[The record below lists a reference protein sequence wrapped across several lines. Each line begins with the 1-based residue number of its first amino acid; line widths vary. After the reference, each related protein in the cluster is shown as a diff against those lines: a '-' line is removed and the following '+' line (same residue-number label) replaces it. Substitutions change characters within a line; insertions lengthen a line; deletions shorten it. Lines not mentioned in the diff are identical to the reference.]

1 MFGGKSVEHEVSV
14 ISAIQAVMAMDTDK
28 YEIIPVYMTKDN
40 EMYIGNKVGS
50 IESYR
55 DIPALLKDSE
65 RVIMVNDDG
74 RFKLVQYPSK
84 MFGGMKPVEFD
95 IAFPIVH
102 GTNVEDGALQGYLK
116 TVGVPFVG
124 PDVTSSAIS
133 MDKFITKAVLKEA
146 GVPVLD
152 AKVYTLADY
161 ADTEALMDDIESVV
175 GYPVIVKPVNLGSSV
190 GIGVAKDRNELIS
203 VLDDAYMYA
212 TRVMAEHA
220 ISNLKEINCA
230 VLGDEN
236 EAIASECDEPL
247 GSGEILSYE
256 DKYVNGGGGKK
267 GPAKSAGN
275 EIISGLTNTDA
286 DIYTAVDDAGANTDT
301 KAIINF
307 DNNADNDKNTNNNT
321 NTNTN
326 INTNTDPQTN
336 TNININTDSDSDS
349 NSNNKTVAGS
359 GGTKGSHGAGMAN
372 LSRKIPADISPD
384 RREEIRELAVK
395 SFKAL
400 GCNGVSRIDFMIDMD
415 NDALYF
421 NEINP
426 IPGSLSFY
434 LWEPTGIPYSELL
447 NRMIELALKRVRQ
460 EEAVTYKFDTNILST
475 ANLGG
480 SKG

>member
-1 MFGGKSVEHEVSV
+1 MKTRIAMMWGGKTVEHEVSV
-14 ISAIQAVMAMDTDK
+14 ISGIQALMAMDKEK
-28 YEIIPVYMTKDN
+28 YECIPVYLTKDN
-40 EMYIGNKVGS
+40 DMYIGSKVGQ

-55 DIPALLKDSE
+55 DIPAMLKESV
-65 RVIMVNDDG
+65 RVVMVNDDG
-74 RFKLVQYPSK
+74 RFKFVQYPFRR
-84 MFGGMKPVEFD
+84 FGGMQPVEFD
-95 IAFPIVH
+95 MAFPIVH

-152 AKVYTLADY
+152 ARVYTLADY
-161 ADTEALMDDIESVV
+161 AETEVLLDDIEKVF

-203 VLDDAYMYA
+203 VVDDAYMYA
-212 TRVMAEHA
+212 TRVMVEHA

-236 EAIASECDEPL
+236 EAIASECEEPL
-247 GSGEILSYE
+247 GSGQILSYE
-256 DKYVNGGGGKK
+256 DKYVNGGGKKGAK
-267 GPAKSAGN
+267 GPAKGQATVNVSADV
-275 EIISGLTNTDA
+275 ESA
-286 DIYTAVDDAGANTDT
+286 
-301 KAIINF
+301 
-307 DNNADNDKNTNNNT
+307 
-321 NTNTN
+321 
-326 INTNTDPQTN
+326 
-336 TNININTDSDSDS
+336 
-349 NSNNKTVAGS
+349 
-359 GGTKGSHGAGMAN
+359 GGTKGSAGSGMAN
-372 LSRKIPADISPD
+372 LSRKIPADISD
-384 RREEIRELAVK
+384 ERREEIRELAVK

-434 LWEPTGIPYSELL
+434 LWEPAGVPYTELL
-447 NRMIELALKRVRQ
+447 DRMIELARTRTRQ
-460 EEAVTYKFDTNILST
+460 EDAVTYKFDTNILAT
-475 ANLGG
+475 AKL
-480 SKG
+480 